1 MGAHIEKFINRLLDF
16 WGVKLIAASI
26 AGLVVHQAFLFC
38 AFAALV
44 WLDCMTRWV
53 AIAYNYSGQP
63 GILAAIK
70 AIPAAHRARAIS
82 STEMR
87 RGLSDKMI
95 NYIIL
100 VIGALLVDYEAG
112 TPIFA
117 NLIISYL
124 SATEFLSIIENL
136 NDAGVS
142 ALSGLINI
150 IKNRTILNMPPERR
164 SEGKEGHK
172 DNE

>member
-16 WGVKLIAASI
+16 WEVKLMVASI

-38 AFAALV
+38 AFAILV

-53 AIAYNYSGQP
+53 AIAYDYSGKE
-63 GILAAIK
+63 GIWTAIK
-70 AIPAAHRARAIS
+70 SIPAAHRARAIS
-82 STEMR
+82 STAMR

-100 VIGALLVDYEAG
+100 VIGALLADYEAG
-112 TPIFA
+112 TPVFV

-124 SATEFLSIIENL
+124 SATEFLSIVENL
-136 NDAGVS
+136 NDAGIS
-142 ALSGLINI
+142 ALSGLIRI
-150 IKNRTILNMPPERR
+150 IKTRTVLNMPPERR
-164 SEGKEGHK
+164 PGGKEGHK
-172 DNE
+172 DDE

>member
-53 AIAYNYSGQP
+53 AIAYNYSGKA
-63 GILAAIK
+63 GIWTAIK
-70 AIPAAHRARAIS
+70 AIPAAHRVRAIS
-82 STEMR
+82 STAMR

-100 VIGALLVDYEAG
+100 VIGALLADYEAG
-112 TPIFA
+112 TPVFV

-124 SATEFLSIIENL
+124 SATEFLSIVENL
-136 NDAGVS
+136 NDAGIS
-142 ALSGLINI
+142 ALSGLIRI
-150 IKNRTILNMPPERR
+150 IKTRTVLNVPPERR
-164 SEGKEGHK
+164 PEGKEGHK

>member
-16 WGVKLIAASI
+16 WEVKLIAASI

-53 AIAYNYSGQP
+53 AIAYNYSGKA
-63 GILAAIK
+63 GIWTAIK

-82 STEMR
+82 STAMR

-100 VIGALLVDYEAG
+100 VIGALLADYEAG
-112 TPIFA
+112 TPVFV
-117 NLIISYL
+117 NLIVSYL
-124 SATEFLSIIENL
+124 SATEFLSIVENL
-136 NDAGVS
+136 NDAGIS
-142 ALSGLINI
+142 ALSGLIRI
-150 IKNRTILNMPPERR
+150 IKTRTVLNVPPERR
-164 SEGKEGHK
+164 PEGKDDHK
-172 DNE
+172 DDE